1 MVNLYG
7 STTICSY
14 CYQRHSQRFALIAI
28 KDTVTQDD
36 KVDDN
41 PLSVLRE
48 HFRLPDSMNY
58 EVF

>member
-1 MVNLYG
+1 MENLYDV
-7 STTICSY
+7 
-14 CYQRHSQRFALIAI
+14 QQFVLIAI

-48 HFRLPDSMNY
+48 HFRLPDSMNF
-58 EVF
+58 EVI